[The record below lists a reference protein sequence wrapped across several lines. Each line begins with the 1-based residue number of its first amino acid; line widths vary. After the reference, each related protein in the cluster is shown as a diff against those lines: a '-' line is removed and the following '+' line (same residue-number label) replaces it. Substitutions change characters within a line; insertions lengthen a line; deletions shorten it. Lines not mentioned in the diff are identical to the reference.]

1 MPVPDMRAEAILY
14 RLDRVEIDGRTI
26 CRNTELARGP
36 IMILAR
42 SLRFRSAAERG
53 ALWIKCAGER
63 LGVEDVEALVQSWF
77 ASQRKSVVD

>member
-42 SLRFRSAAERG
+42 SLRFRSAAER